1 MSALAAQPKT
11 WGEDVWIADGT
22 RRRAAMAF
30 VMNKEKLYLGFNAG
44 RSSEIIDLPS
54 CPLLTSGLNNAL
66 PFVRCL
72 LEELCRE
79 PFTHR
84 LKGRKVEKSQ
94 LQKGDILLCEAD
106 NGIDIVLEFPEE
118 PELNHRLMISEALG
132 KETSVIRISHRKKS
146 DSLPETIVEKTP
158 PVIRIGN
165 IDVFIPAG
173 SFLQAAKASETAL
186 INLVLKYLGTTEGR
200 IADLFCGIG
209 TFSYPLARN
218 PDNKILAVDSSE
230 RLLEGFRRT
239 VNKNMI
245 SNIEIKTKNLFKY
258 PLDENELK
266 GFNAVVFD
274 PPRAGAAAQTTRL
287 AALPD
292 GERPEKIIAVS
303 CKSIVMGRQ
312 SCLGP
317 FDPQINNMPTQSVVS
332 EFYKAVN
339 DIANNPASLGLW
351 QTIISKLTPTFLTTC
366 EQANE
371 LSEELTNNILAK
383 SGYDE
388 DTKKRIKETFGK
400 SQNSKTHSRHI
411 NRDKCREAGLAI
423 EDLEA
428 NQDIQDAVLSIHHCC
443 MILSEQ
449 TPIMKIVE
457 NNIGGAYVVQ
467 QPQIQVPNILP
478 MQHK

>member
-106 NGIDIVLEFPEE
+106 NGIDIVLEFLEE

-132 KETSVIRISHRKKS
+132 KETSVIRISHRKKA

-165 IDVFIPAG
+165 VDVFIPAG

-209 TFSYPLARN
+209 TFSYPLSANLKNR
-218 PDNKILAVDSSE
+218 ILAVDSSP
-230 RLLEGFRRT
+230 LALEAFQKT
-239 VNKNMI
+239 VKKNMLV
-245 SNIEIKTKNLFKY
+245 NIEIQNKNLFKY
-258 PLDENELK
+258 PLDTNELK
-266 GFNAVVFD
+266 GFQAVVFD
-274 PPRAGAAAQTTRL
+274 PPRAGAAAQVAQL
-287 AALPD
+287 AAMD
-292 GERPEKIIAVS
+292 KTSRPEKIIAVS
-303 CKSIVMGRQ
+303 CNPQ
-312 SCLGP
+312 S
-317 FDPQINNMPTQSVVS
+317 FVTD
-332 EFYKAVN
+332 
-339 DIANNPASLGLW
+339 ANTL
-351 QTIISKLTPTFLTTC
+351 ISAGYALREISMVDQFVYSPHT
-366 EQANE
+366 E
-371 LSEELTNNILAK
+371 LVALFTGN
-383 SGYDE
+383 
-388 DTKKRIKETFGK
+388 
-400 SQNSKTHSRHI
+400 
-411 NRDKCREAGLAI
+411 
-423 EDLEA
+423 
-428 NQDIQDAVLSIHHCC
+428 
-443 MILSEQ
+443 
-449 TPIMKIVE
+449 
-457 NNIGGAYVVQ
+457 
-467 QPQIQVPNILP
+467 
-478 MQHK
+478 

>member
-1 MSALAAQPKT
+1 MPSWSELLNTAREEGSRASNPGVGLNYLVEQKSRYITKLTELTGRNTILYFSSFLHKQPSQELVINDKDMNAFMENVYKLDKTKGLDLILHTPGGEIAAAEQIIYYLHSIFNDDIRAIIPQMAMSA
-11 WGEDVWIADGT
+11 
-22 RRRAAMAF
+22 
-30 VMNKEKLYLGFNAG
+30 
-44 RSSEIIDLPS
+44 
-54 CPLLTSGLNNAL
+54 
-66 PFVRCL
+66 
-72 LEELCRE
+72 
-79 PFTHR
+79 
-84 LKGRKVEKSQ
+84 
-94 LQKGDILLCEAD
+94 
-106 NGIDIVLEFPEE
+106 
-118 PELNHRLMISEALG
+118 
-132 KETSVIRISHRKKS
+132 
-146 DSLPETIVEKTP
+146 
-158 PVIRIGN
+158 
-165 IDVFIPAG
+165 G
-173 SFLQAAKASETAL
+173 S
-186 INLVLKYLGTTEGR
+186 
-200 IADLFCGIG
+200 
-209 TFSYPLARN
+209 
-218 PDNKILAVDSSE
+218 
-230 RLLEGFRRT
+230 
-239 VNKNMI
+239 
-245 SNIEIKTKNLFKY
+245 
-258 PLDENELK
+258 
-266 GFNAVVFD
+266 
-274 PPRAGAAAQTTRL
+274 
-287 AALPD
+287 
-292 GERPEKIIAVS
+292 IIAVS

-371 LSEELTNNILAK
+371 LSEELTNNILFK

-388 DTKKRIKETFGK
+388 DTKKRIKETFGD

-449 TPIMKIVE
+449 TSIMKIVE

-478 MQHK
+478 IQRK